1 MNVTLVFTLRLAQ
14 FWLTPK
20 REITECLEAKGYI
33 MFASAM
39 VTFSKCAFGEKA
51 AALMGPQ
58 VKAVGHGSQCEQE
71 KWV

>member
-1 MNVTLVFTLRLAQ
+1 MNVTLVFTLCLAQ

-20 REITECLEAKGYI
+20 REITECLEAKDFI

-39 VTFSKCAFGEKA
+39 VTFSKCAFGEKG

-58 VKAVGHGSQCEQE
+58 AKAVGHGSQCEQE